1 MKNRFLILL
10 FLVLTI
16 SCNMSDSSEVLSED
30 YTYVHEGADYNFI
43 FGKNEIYANVID
55 YKFDEN
61 YILACQ
67 IPNRRMYLSA
77 FESHLSGIYTSY
89 YGYLK
94 DSTSE
99 KFNRSR
105 NEILADTLIPK
116 IFKNKKVSFK
126 NSLEDIQKGE
136 EIADSIMK
144 NNPFHKKVF
153 SLKKVYWI
161 IIVKKNILIGPLS
174 ENEYKI
180 KRKELK
186 ISDEIQLSK

>member
-1 MKNRFLILL
+1 MKNRFIILL
-10 FLVLTI
+10 FLIITI
-16 SCNMSDSSEVLSED
+16 SCNMSDSSEELPGD

-55 YKFDEN
+55 YKFDDN

-77 FESHLSGIYTSY
+77 FAGDLSGKYTTY
-89 YGYLK
+89 YSYLK

-99 KFNRSR
+99 KYYRSR
-105 NEILADTLIPK
+105 NEILADTVIPK
-116 IFKNKKVSFK
+116 IFKNRKVSFE
-126 NSLEDIQKGE
+126 NTSEDIQKGE
-136 EIADSIMK
+136 EIADSIMR

-161 IIVKKNILIGPLS
+161 IKVKKNILIGPLS

-180 KRKELK
+180 KIKELN
-186 ISDEIQLSK
+186 ISAEIQLSK